1 MCVIITNK
9 ENYMKSNTK
18 DSLISDLAFK
28 LILESEE
35 TEGFEFN
42 AIVKDEKGKDK
53 ICNLSKQVILEFLSD
68 EYTKVSVKF
77 DDNVHGGGNGYI
89 VASNSLSN
97 ESIIITGLAHH
108 YMALLKMVDRANKQR
123 EQLAENSKSP
133 LLTEDFIKELNLSLQ
148 RNKEGEVG
156 IGDYRLLDFFG
167 NPVDVVVT
175 TVFDEH
181 LKAIKS
187 VELCSPFEVENEMS
201 KLIEWTN
208 KAFSSDKMSADEILL
223 NASKFQAQFIKIHP
237 FRDGNGRTGRL
248 LTNYLM
254 LTFNQPIIS
263 IPIEQKEEY
272 LHALNFINSRDL
284 RESTEDI
291 SNFKEFLID
300 QYNKLFPN
308 NPSTDIEKIT
318 QAMEQYRA
326 DDKKYSF
333 LTQIFKDNQIHLSS
347 QKVIGKILNNYGQKN
362 LDEHINIGKV
372 NSNQVDYEKID

>member
-1 MCVIITNK
+1 
-9 ENYMKSNTK
+9 MKSNTK